1 MLILENFQISSTAF
15 SKILDRKYLYQDL
28 GIKEVIISVEKN
40 LLILQTQCT
49 FSVTTV
55 QEQHYEEYKMKRNS
69 FESY

>member
-15 SKILDRKYLYQDL
+15 SKILDHKYLYQDL

-40 LLILQTQCT
+40 VLILQTQCT

-55 QEQHYEEYKMKRNS
+55 QEQHYEE
-69 FESY
+69 

>member
-55 QEQHYEEYKMKRNS
+55 QEQHYEE
-69 FESY
+69 

>member
-15 SKILDRKYLYQDL
+15 SKILNPKYLYQDS

-55 QEQHYEEYKMKRNS
+55 QEQHYEE
-69 FESY
+69 